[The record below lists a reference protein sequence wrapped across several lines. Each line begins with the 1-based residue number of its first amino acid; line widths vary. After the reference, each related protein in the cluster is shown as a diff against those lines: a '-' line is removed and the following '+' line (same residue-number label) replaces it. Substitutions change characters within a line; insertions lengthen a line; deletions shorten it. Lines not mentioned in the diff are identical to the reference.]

1 MLINYEKLIEQVG
14 LFGQAYYYT
23 LRENSDVVYVT
34 TTPIEQFTRDT
45 WNQAIVKVID
55 LVIEEID
62 PNEELSR
69 IERIIYAYM
78 KYKKITKAT
87 LAASL
92 GMTQLELTNLI
103 TNHTLIKTKEFKT
116 ILKILDIKEEV
127 LIR

>member
-45 WNQAIVKVID
+45 WNQAIIKVID

-62 PNEELSR
+62 PNAELSR

-78 KYKKITKAT
+78 KYKKMSKAT

>member
-62 PNEELSR
+62 PNAELSR

-78 KYKKITKAT
+78 KYKKMSKAT

>member
-23 LRENSDVVYVT
+23 LRENSNVIYVT
-34 TTPIEQFTRDT
+34 TSPIEQFTRDT

-62 PNEELSR
+62 PNAELSR

-103 TNHTLIKTKEFKT
+103 TNHTLTKTKEFKT

>member
-55 LVIEEID
+55 LVVEEID
-62 PNEELSR
+62 PNAELSR

-78 KYKKITKAT
+78 KYKKISKAT

>member
-78 KYKKITKAT
+78 KYKKISKAT

>member
-23 LRENSDVVYVT
+23 LRENSDVIYVT

-45 WNQAIVKVID
+45 WNQAIIKVID
-55 LVIEEID
+55 LVVEEID
-62 PNEELSR
+62 PNAELSR

-78 KYKKITKAT
+78 KYKKISKAT

>member
-55 LVIEEID
+55 LVVEEID
-62 PNEELSR
+62 PNTELSR

-78 KYKKITKAT
+78 KYKKISKAT